1 MNTETVLES
10 AITKNLKLA
19 YNAFLNDPLV
29 TIGLKE
35 SKALFDEMICNAKE
49 YLKMYEI

>member
-1 MNTETVLES
+1 MNTETVLEA
-10 AITKNLKLA
+10 AITRNLKLA
-19 YNAFLNDPLV
+19 YNAFVNDPLV

-35 SKALFDEMICNAKE
+35 SKALFDEMICNTKE